1 MFVVES
7 NKFADSLL
15 NQAVDAAFCINESGY
30 FLYVNNAMCHL
41 TGYSREQLMEMS
53 LFDIDVK
60 TLLSDWLKVWQE
72 IKQHSVTLASQFR
85 CESSQL
91 VPVEIVISYAEGND
105 APFACGYVRHPNIV
119 TQPVS
124 NNYDISSEFS
134 SEYRKKHLE
143 LETSLAL
150 LRSTLESSVN
160 GVLAVN
166 FEGEVL
172 CCNQKYMDMWR
183 LPKEVRLTKSCE
195 RAKAFFESQVKHPE
209 VFFSCVWEMPLEID
223 SERYD
228 LIELKDGR
236 IFAHYS
242 EPYRLDGKIIG
253 RVWSVWDITES
264 QQTEQALR
272 INEAR
277 FRSLAETNQASIFLI
292 KGSHLCYA
300 NPAAEILTG
309 YTIEQML
316 SLISLDTLFKSKR
329 LRQVSKDNGSASEYQ
344 EIQIVTSS
352 GVERWLACTVTL
364 TNGVFDF
371 NNEHVELITAI
382 DITDY
387 KQAES
392 EVLLALEQAK
402 QLSELRE
409 RFVSMLCHQF
419 RTPLNIVSFSADLLR
434 RHIHQWNEEKNRSY
448 IDLILT
454 AVEQLG
460 HLLDDI
466 LLYGKAD
473 AAKLE
478 FYPRT
483 LELDKFCRD
492 IAIQVQ
498 LADGNQKLIDVI
510 NKDNISNACLDPK
523 LLQHILNNLLSNAIK
538 YSPNGG
544 TVTLELTRESQ
555 SQSQSQSQSI
565 RFRVSDTGIGIPGID
580 RPHVFE
586 PFYRGNNIDSI
597 PGSGL
602 GLSIVKT
609 LVELHCGEITFD
621 SQVGV
626 GTTFVVTLPSK

>member
-1 MFVVES
+1 MFVLE
-7 NKFADSLL
+7 NNRYADSLL
-15 NQAVDAAFCINESGY
+15 NRAVDASFCINESGY
-30 FLYVNNAMCHL
+30 FLYVNDAMCRL

-53 LFDIDVK
+53 LFDIDVE
-60 TLLSDWLKVWQE
+60 TLLLDWLTIWQR
-72 IKQHSVTLASQFR
+72 IKQDTVTLASQFR
-85 CESSQL
+85 CQTSQL
-91 VPVEIVISYAEGND
+91 VPVEILISYAEEND
-105 APFACGYVRHPNIV
+105 VTFGCGYVRHPNIV
-119 TQPVS
+119 TQPIS
-124 NNYDISSEFS
+124 NTYDISSEFS
-134 SEYRKKHLE
+134 SEYRNRQLE
-143 LETSLAL
+143 LETSLAM
-150 LRSTLESSVN
+150 LRSTLESSAN

-166 FEGEVL
+166 FEGEIL
-172 CCNQKYMDMWR
+172 CYNQKYIDMWR
-183 LPKEVRLTKSCE
+183 LPPQVRMSKGCE
-195 RAKAFFESQVKHPE
+195 RALSFFESQVKDQE
-209 VFFSCVWEMPLEID
+209 VFRSRVWDMPLQED
-223 SERYD
+223 SESYD

-242 EPYRLDGKIIG
+242 EPYRLEGKIIG
-253 RVWSVWDITES
+253 RVWSIWDTTES
-264 QQTEQALR
+264 QQTQQALR

-277 FRSLAETNQASIFLI
+277 FRTIAETNQASIFLI

-300 NPAAEILTG
+300 NPAAETLTG
-309 YTIEQML
+309 YTIKQML
-316 SLISLDTLFKSKR
+316 SEISLDKLFKSKR
-329 LRQVSKDNGSASEYQ
+329 LRQVSKDNGGTSEYQ
-344 EIQIVTSS
+344 EMQIMTNT
-352 GVERWLACTVTL
+352 GVERWLACTVAL
-364 TNGVFDF
+364 TDGVFDF
-371 NNEHVELITAI
+371 NNERVELITAI

-392 EVLLALEQAK
+392 EVRQALEQAK

-478 FYPRT
+478 FYPRQID
-483 LELDKFCRD
+483 LDKFCRD

-498 LADGNQKLIDVI
+498 LADGNQKIIDVI
-510 NKDNISNACLDPK
+510 NQDNLTDVFLDPK

-538 YSPNGG
+538 YSPIGS
-544 TVTLELTRESQ
+544 TVTLELTRSYQ
-555 SQSQSQSQSI
+555 NI
-565 RFRVSDTGIGIPGID
+565 IFRVHDKGIGIPGFD
-580 RPHVFE
+580 KAHVFE

-609 LVELHCGEITFD
+609 LVDIHCGEISFD